1 LKTNKATVLVKSNL
15 IEPIYANAEGEN
27 MNTHKITAR
36 LVGALFLITIATYLT
51 GSGLIESMLGSAD
64 YLTAMAANTARVSL
78 GAILMFINCL
88 GVVGIGVLMF
98 PVLKQHNETI
108 ALGYVGTRIVESTL
122 LMVGIISLLTLIPLS
137 QEYVKA
143 GTTDPGYVQT
153 LSSLAIKGNHFALQI
168 AMMVLGIGSLFFCYL
183 LYQTKLIPRFMSAW
197 GFVGYAALA
206 VGALLELF
214 GFKVGLFFSI
224 PGGLFELALPVW
236 LLIKGFR
243 LSATASTF
251 ATTDARAASG

>member
-1 LKTNKATVLVKSNL
+1 
-15 IEPIYANAEGEN
+15 
-27 MNTHKITAR
+27 MNTHKLTAR

-64 YLTAMAANTARVSL
+64 YLAVISDNTARVSL

-98 PVLKQHNETI
+98 PILKQHSEAV
-108 ALGYVGTRIVESTL
+108 ALGYLGTRIVESTL

-143 GTTDPGYVQT
+143 GTTDPNYVQT
-153 LSSLAIKGNHFALQI
+153 LSILAIKGNYFALQI

-183 LYQTKLIPRFMSAW
+183 LYQSKLIPRFMSAW
-197 GFVGYAALA
+197 GFLGYAALA
-206 VGALLELF
+206 VGAGLELF
-214 GFKVGLFFSI
+214 GFKVGLYYSI
-224 PGGLFELALPVW
+224 PGGLFELALPIW
-236 LLIKGFR
+236 LSMKGFSA
-243 LSATASTF
+243 SATISMSTK
-251 ATTDARAASG
+251 TTIREAILNAPKRTLK